1 MRRMRWSAS
10 FNPQAR
16 AELKEAAAYY
26 GLESEALRERFL
38 SAVEEALEQCLT
50 HPESAQVVRGDVR
63 RQLLRR
69 FPYGL
74 LYTIR
79 GSEVRILAVMHQ
91 RRRPFY
97 WWGRG

>member
-1 MRRMRWSAS
+1 MRRSAS

-16 AELKEAAAYY
+16 VELKEAAAYY

-38 SAVEEALEQCLT
+38 SAVEEALERVLT
-50 HPESAQVVRGDVR
+50 HPESAEIARGDVR

-79 GSEVRILAVMHQ
+79 GSEVRVLAVMHQ

-97 WWGRG
+97 WWGRE

>member
-1 MRRMRWSAS
+1 MRRSAS

-16 AELKEAAAYY
+16 LELREAAAYY

-38 SAVEEALEQCLT
+38 LAVEEALEQVLA
-50 HPESAQVVRGDVR
+50 HPEAAGVVRADIR
-63 RQLLRR
+63 RHLLRR

-74 LYTIR
+74 LYAIR

-97 WWGRG
+97 WWGRE

>member
-1 MRRMRWSAS
+1 MRRSAS

-16 AELKEAAAYY
+16 VELKEAAAYY
-26 GLESEALRERFL
+26 GLESDALRERFL
-38 SAVEEALEQCLT
+38 SAVEEAIEQVVAS
-50 HPESAQVVRGDVR
+50 PEAARVVRGDVR
-63 RQLLRR
+63 RQPLRR

-79 GSEVRILAVMHQ
+79 GHEVRILAVMHR

-97 WWGRG
+97 WWGRE